1 MMRAMDLA
9 VKQLGPLPE
18 SKMVRSSADNS
29 HYEYLDQK
37 RKGELE
43 R

>member
-1 MMRAMDLA
+1 MDLA

-18 SKMVRSSADNS
+18 SKMVRSGADNS

>member
-1 MMRAMDLA
+1 
-9 VKQLGPLPE
+9 
-18 SKMVRSSADNS
+18 MVRSGADNS